1 MHLHVYI
8 LIILIRLKFA
18 EKQKMPLHTFLL
30 SQQTSLVY
38 RSFTKLQGD
47 SKRRAW
53 QHLMLQE
60 MIKILGTLKLTKG
73 GSSLRE
79 NPLKGKIIFTLT
91 VLS

>member
-1 MHLHVYI
+1 M
-8 LIILIRLKFA
+8 RLKFK
-18 EKQKMPLHTFLL
+18 EKQTMPLHTFLL

-47 SKRRAW
+47 SKWRAR
-53 QHLMLQE
+53 QHLMLQQ
-60 MIKILGTLKLTKG
+60 MIKNVGTFKLTKG

-79 NPLKGKIIFTLT
+79 NPQKGKIIFILT